1 MLIINFFQPDN
12 NKTIFKYL
20 LLIVWRQMSQ
30 RRTTGKITRGVRA
43 TLLNWATVALNGR
56 SKNIVPHAPSVDKQN
71 RKLENHIQD
80 I

>member
-30 RRTTGKITRGVRA
+30 RRTTGKYYKRRKGHIAQLSNSGFK
-43 TLLNWATVALNGR
+43 WAFKEHCVTCPL
-56 SKNIVPHAPSVDKQN
+56 SW
-71 RKLENHIQD
+71 
-80 I
+80 